1 MAPEETKDSEEQE
14 GRRSRTNNVRVPT
27 QSFDTSKC
35 LKEPLPPTERTDLK
49 EGTGRQSPRD
59 IEMLTV
65 PGINRP
71 LRREFDPCKNTTGSV
86 PTYLLTQAPTRNPRH
101 PLFATTILTPEVR

>member
-1 MAPEETKDSEEQE
+1 
-14 GRRSRTNNVRVPT
+14 
-27 QSFDTSKC
+27 
-35 LKEPLPPTERTDLK
+35 
-49 EGTGRQSPRD
+49 
-59 IEMLTV
+59 MLTV